1 MPPPTASGMNRL
13 RATSRDRPRQR
24 APRLERRRDVE
35 DDDLVDAL
43 DVVARRQL
51 GRIAGR
57 PQPFELHA
65 LDDLSVADVQARDDP
80 LRRVVR
86 SSCDVFRRG
95 KQTIGSCI
103 GSSSGALGSPGHV
116 AEIAEHG
123 QAGVAGLL
131 RVELQAED
139 RAALDDA
146 GERVRPRRRR
156 RRRRLADRRRE
167 RVREVGLRPRRD
179 AGQDRR
185 RPRRVHG
192 VPADVRHLELGPALG
207 RERHVPVPLGPQ
219 LAAAA
224 GQQPQPREAR
234 RLGAAFEQEL
244 QPQADAEERLA
255 AAGVG
260 QDRLAPGPVEHR
272 RGLEVADARHD
283 QAVGAGDL
291 AGSLRREHLG
301 AGRGQRLA
309 HRRQVAGAI
318 VDQRN
323 LHVRVRAGPWC
334 WAASPSTAC
343 PSSTRRA
350 APART
355 P

>member
-1 MPPPTASGMNRL
+1 MNRL
-13 RATSRDRPRQR
+13 RATSRDRPGQR

-65 LDDLSVADVQARDDP
+65 LDDLSVADVETRDDP

-86 SSCDVFRRG
+86 NSCHVFRRG

-103 GSSSGALGSPGHV
+103 GSNTGSQSGALWARRQKLRSMARPASPDF
-116 AEIAEHG
+116 
-123 QAGVAGLL
+123 L

-207 RERHVPVPLGPQ
+207 REH
-219 LAAAA
+219 
-224 GQQPQPREAR
+224 
-234 RLGAAFEQEL
+234 
-244 QPQADAEERLA
+244 
-255 AAGVG
+255 
-260 QDRLAPGPVEHR
+260 H
-272 RGLEVADARHD
+272 
-283 QAVGAGDL
+283 
-291 AGSLRREHLG
+291 
-301 AGRGQRLA
+301 
-309 HRRQVAGAI
+309 VAGPT
-318 VDQRN
+318 
-323 LHVRVRAGPWC
+323 RAP
-334 WAASPSTAC
+334 AC
-343 PSSTRRA
+343 RSGRAA
-350 APART
+350 APAPADPAPRCCLRT
-355 P
+355 GTAAPGRCRGAACRCGRGPGSPRAMARRAPPSPRSGRRPARSGRRRPRSRRQPAA